1 MMMSQMQ
8 ILRLLQ
14 HLSVSQLPFPKMP
27 SLVAEVDLL
36 GWEEPNEKKVLQEEV
51 EEILWNVVMSWV

>member
-1 MMMSQMQ
+1 
-8 ILRLLQ
+8 
-14 HLSVSQLPFPKMP
+14 MP